1 MHRSTMCGRLD
12 LLPDQLGVVDLRG
25 CVSRICRDGPG
36 MTTRTALLLCVMLLV
51 LRVPVKVFA
60 GPPYITDDPEPVEY
74 QHWEVY
80 LASISLSSRIPGPPR
95 LHTSKSIT
103 ESCLMFNFIMI
114 PCHFWRPSDS
124 VAEKKKA
131 LVEFWEKNIN
141 RPPIVKMA

>member
-60 GPPYITDDPEPVEY
+60 GP
-74 QHWEVY
+74 
-80 LASISLSSRIPGPPR
+80 
-95 LHTSKSIT
+95 HTSRMTRNRWSINT
-103 ESCLMFNFIMI
+103 GRFT
-114 PCHFWRPSDS
+114 WRQYH
-124 VAEKKKA
+124 
-131 LVEFWEKNIN
+131 
-141 RPPIVKMA
+141 